1 MASLP
6 GQREVDRLL
15 EQIRTRVS
23 ELRRLEVAR
32 ADWRVLEQQR
42 REIDRLHWRL
52 ARLVRRQQGD
62 LAALSEGFNEAPC
75 SALLNRPV

>member
-23 ELRRLEVAR
+23 ELRRLEVAAPIGASSSSSDGR
-32 ADWRVLEQQR
+32 STAS
-42 REIDRLHWRL
+42 I
-52 ARLVRRQQGD
+52 GD
-62 LAALSEGFNEAPC
+62 SPASSDDSKATSP
-75 SALLNRPV
+75 P